1 MTGGFLL
8 QIKEMN
14 QMKQQNAPPKLRRV
28 RRLDSIRLDADD
40 RTYFTEEGY
49 LVDHPVLTSVGIFE
63 YTNPDGTIRRELRL
77 PEHVFA
83 EKSLKTYRGKPVI
96 ITHSAGKISKENVDR
111 EQIGTILSDGY
122 QDNNDVRAEI
132 IIHNTDAMKS
142 SGLKE
147 LSLGYNLDLIEEPGE
162 WNGQP
167 YDAVQTNIVINHLAL
182 VASAR
187 AGDQARLNID
197 GFDEPELK
205 GTRITTSGTGQES
218 TETHLPS
225 GSNAGVDDRKNEGGK
240 KPMANLNI
248 DGFDMTPEQ
257 LVEAIS
263 QYRAFHEGGSG
274 GAAAAGDG
282 AGVPGAVGKKPP
294 VGAEKQE
301 PAAAQEVPSAAPA
314 VKEFPAA
321 EPEKKDADDL
331 TPLISAVEQLLEA
344 LKAKDGNTDGAE
356 GGAAAPVSAG
366 EGDPADVKQNGE
378 GAGAVADCGKEDTGT
393 DGSGDRSQSLNAD
406 SADDLF
412 RQRLGI
418 CRVGDRLGIEG
429 LESMSILDGKKAV
442 ISKVLPDMRLDGKD
456 MAYVDAAY
464 DIAVEKAERRK
475 DVNYQRQQMASGVP
489 PAMRTDS
496 IGSDG
501 SMASQARL
509 KMIEREGGNV

>member
-1 MTGGFLL
+1 
-8 QIKEMN
+8 
-14 QMKQQNAPPKLRRV
+14 MKQQNAPPKLKRV

-63 YTNPDGTIRRELRL
+63 YMNPDGTIRRELRL

-96 ITHSAGKISKENVDR
+96 ITHMAGKISKNNVDR

-122 QDNNDVRAEI
+122 QDGDDVRAEI

-197 GFDEPELK
+197 GSDEPELK
-205 GTRITTSGTGQES
+205 GGKVTASGTGQENQ
-218 TETHLPS
+218 EHLPF
-225 GSNAGVDDRKNEGGK
+225 GSNVGGDDKKNEGGK
-240 KPMANLNI
+240 KPMANLNM

-263 QYRAFHEGGSG
+263 QYKASHEAGGS
-274 GAAAAGDG
+274 AAAAGDG
-282 AGVPGAVGKKPP
+282 AGASGTAGKESPAGA
-294 VGAEKQE
+294 AKQG
-301 PAAAQEVPSAAPA
+301 PAAAEVPSA
-314 VKEFPAA
+314 VPAA
-321 EPEKKDADDL
+321 SAPQEPPAANPEKKDADDL
-331 TPLISAVEQLLEA
+331 TPLIAAVEQLLEA
-344 LKAKDGNTDGAE
+344 LKEKGGNTDKAE
-356 GGAAAPVSAG
+356 GGAVAPASAG
-366 EGDPADVKQNGE
+366 EGAPAGVKQDGE
-378 GAGAVADCGKEDTGT
+378 GAGIPADCGKEDTDT

-418 CRVGDRLGIEG
+418 CRIGDRLGLEG
-429 LESMSILDGKKAV
+429 LETMSILDGKKAV
-442 ISKVLPDMRLDGKD
+442 IAKVLPDMRLDGKD
-456 MAYVDAAY
+456 TAYVDAAY
-464 DIAVEKAERRK
+464 DIAVEKACKRK
-475 DVNYQRQQMASGVP
+475 DVNYQRQQMAGGTP
-489 PAMRTDS
+489 PGMRTDGV
-496 IGSDG
+496 GSDG

-509 KMIEREGGNV
+509 KMIEREGGNA

>member
-1 MTGGFLL
+1 
-8 QIKEMN
+8 
-14 QMKQQNAPPKLRRV
+14 MKLQNAPPKLRRV

-96 ITHSAGKISKENVDR
+96 ITHSAGKISKNNVDR

-122 QDNNDVRAEI
+122 QDGDDVRAEI

-162 WNGQP
+162 WNGQS

-197 GFDEPELK
+197 GSDEPELK
-205 GTRITTSGTGQES
+205 GGKVTAPGSGRENR
-218 TETHLPS
+218 EEMHLPS
-225 GSNAGVDDRKNEGGK
+225 GMTAGVDDKKNEGGK

-263 QYRAFHEGGSG
+263 QYRASHEGAG
-274 GAAAAGDG
+274 GAVTAAAGDG
-282 AGVPGAVGKKPP
+282 TGAPGGAEPP
-294 VGAEKQE
+294 AGAEKQE
-301 PAAAQEVPSAAPA
+301 PAAAQEVPPAAPA
-314 VKEFPAA
+314 VKELPAA

-331 TPLISAVEQLLEA
+331 TPLISAVEQLLAA
-344 LKAKDGNTDGAE
+344 LKAKGGNTDGAE
-356 GGAAAPVSAG
+356 GGAAVPASAG
-366 EGDPADVKQNGE
+366 EGAPAGVKQDGE
-378 GAGAVADCGKEDTGT
+378 GAGAPAGCGKEDTST
-393 DGSGDRSQSLNAD
+393 DGSGDRSRSLNAD

-442 ISKVLPDMRLDGKD
+442 IEKVLPDMRLDGKD
-456 MAYVDAAY
+456 TAYVDAAY
-464 DIAVEKAERRK
+464 DIAVEKACRRK
-475 DVNYQRQQMASGVP
+475 DVDYQRQQMGAGIP
-489 PAMRTDS
+489 PAMRTDG

-509 KMIEREGGNV
+509 KMIEREGGNA